1 MGTTVTIIISYDPSY
16 RSGFCLMFALRR
28 SGYCF
33 AICGVYDLGK
43 PGKVKRQPREPAA
56 GNAVGTEYLRN
67 T

>member
-1 MGTTVTIIISYDPSY
+1 
-16 RSGFCLMFALRR
+16 MFALRR

-56 GNAVGTEYLRN
+56 GNTVGTEYLRN